1 MRKLIFF
8 LSLVILPF
16 FMFSQSREELRIKQK
31 QFESRIRYLNNL
43 KINSGKTVEQLLRKI
58 ELIDRQIVQ
67 QDSLINNLKVQNS
80 KTIEQIESYI
90 SERNRLQE
98 RFDALKE
105 EYARVLMSYAK
116 TRNAYSD
123 WMYIMAADNLFM
135 VYKRFV
141 YLNQYSDYRKKQGK
155 EIIKTKNRLQLVI
168 DSINQEKLMQE
179 KLILSEQAQLDT
191 LNNLKRER
199 LTLIED
205 LKKKQA
211 EIQKKL
217 VEINRN
223 AKLVNKQVLSYILD
237 DRKKRKTKAEVINL
251 ASGNNKTA
259 LANKMIESVKGKLD
273 WPVDRGVIVRRFGIY
288 HPINQ
293 PNITMQNYGIDIQ
306 TKLGADVKAVFQGK
320 VIKVVAITGVHKS
333 VLIQHGNYYFLY
345 SNLRY
350 VNVKPGNFVKKGQK
364 LGKVYGISSE
374 ENTAIL
380 KFQMWKASKKLNPE
394 KWLRKGKI

>member
-1 MRKLIFF
+1 MRKLLFF
-8 LSLVILPF
+8 LSLVVLPLF
-16 FMFSQSREELRIKQK
+16 LFSQSREELRIKQK

-58 ELIDRQIVQ
+58 QLLDQQIVQ
-67 QDSLINNLKVQNS
+67 QDSLISNLKIQNS

-123 WMYIMAADNLFM
+123 WMYVMAADNLFT

-141 YLNQYSDYRKKQGK
+141 YLNQYSDYRKTQGK
-155 EIIKTKNRLQLVI
+155 EIIKTQNRLQLVI
-168 DSINQEKLMQE
+168 DSINQEKILQE
-179 KLILSEQAQLDT
+179 KIILAKQAQLDT
-191 LNNLKRER
+191 MNNLKHER
-199 LTLIED
+199 LSLIDD
-205 LKKKQA
+205 LKKKQT
-211 EIQKKL
+211 EIKQKL
-217 VEINRN
+217 VEINRT
-223 AKLVNKQVLSYILD
+223 AKRVNKQVLTYILN
-237 DRKKRKTKAEVINL
+237 DRKERKTRAEVINL

-259 LANKMIESVKGKLD
+259 LANKMLESVKGKLD
-273 WPVDRGVIVRRFGIY
+273 WPVNRGVIVRRFGIY
-288 HPINQ
+288 HPINR
-293 PNITMQNYGIDIQ
+293 PNLTMQSNGVDIQ
-306 TKLGADVKAVFQGK
+306 TNIGADVKAVFQGK
-320 VIKVVAITGVHKS
+320 VIKEVAVTGVHKS
-333 VLIQHGNYYFLY
+333 VLIQNGDYYFLY

-364 LGKVYGISSE
+364 LGKVYGVSSE

-380 KFQMWKASKKLNPE
+380 KFQIWKASNKLNPE